1 MKELIRFRQFLTEGK
16 INEEREGQDKLDA
29 LEAAL
34 TDQHAKNVISSGRF
48 TTIDT
53 FGNGEDVTPLKNVT
67 KELEEELGYLKNNDM
82 VDTDEYDDA
91 SDDLEAAQEIAQV
104 VKKMGGEVAYGGDG
118 LMYVYS
124 VNSKGDLLGQTIAT
138 DGEIGGSSFQKNTP
152 KGFAFI
158 FRTNAQGKEQF
169 EQAKAILQNQGISF
183 EEDSEMNGQI
193 ALNFSGTQDV
203 RDLKQM
209 LGDNG
214 VGRFTIGNVGQY
226 K

>member
-1 MKELIRFRQFLTEGK
+1 MDNFDLKKYLAEGRIHLSEDEGQNIADFLNANYKEIASKLGNPGSNFEIIGDNKVATAGDGNEGIDISFDKNHMDKLFPKDDPYNEVKELTIAGK
-16 INEEREGQDKLDA
+16 VVYYNDYRGSKMNEERKGQDKLDD

-67 KELEEELGYLKNNDM
+67 KELEKELEYLKNNDM

-118 LMYVYS
+118 LMYVYT
-124 VNSKGDLLGQTIAT
+124 VNGKGDLLGQA
-138 DGEIGGSSFQKNTP
+138 
-152 KGFAFI
+152 
-158 FRTNAQGKEQF
+158 
-169 EQAKAILQNQGISF
+169 
-183 EEDSEMNGQI
+183 
-193 ALNFSGTQDV
+193 V
-203 RDLKQM
+203 
-209 LGDNG
+209 
-214 VGRFTIGNVGQY
+214 
-226 K
+226 